1 MTTAFQK
8 HTLRTAALI
17 TAMLVAVLIVGVASV
32 LLIAPVRDKFFNAN
46 VWPWPLSSDIT
57 PGEIRQVEA
66 LARPGDIVVESN
78 LHYWQWVALSQI
90 TTGSTWVH
98 TSIVNYDGKLLTM
111 DSSDVKVPFKIF
123 LKWNSTRLA
132 LVRPTYSSNAARAR
146 ALTWARSQLG
156 TPYDPSFKNPA
167 GSCTGLVGTALQKGG
182 ISISQTVVSGHRIY
196 SAEAFLHAPGSRI
209 IWTSRKK

>member
-1 MTTAFQK
+1 MITSAPFKYRLRNAAF
-8 HTLRTAALI
+8 I
-17 TAMLVAVLIVGVASV
+17 TAILVAVLIVGVASV

-66 LARPGDIVVESN
+66 IARPGDVVVESN
-78 LHYWQWVALSQI
+78 LHYWQWVALSRI

-111 DSSDVKVPFKIF
+111 DASDVKVSFKIF
-123 LKWNSTRLA
+123 LEWKHTVGTGKTDLQLERCSRTCLDMGPFA
-132 LVRPTYSSNAARAR
+132 VGYTI
-146 ALTWARSQLG
+146 RS
-156 TPYDPSFKNPA
+156 SFKNPA

-209 IWTSRKK
+209 IWISQ